1 MVTVHGRQ
9 RQLAAVERALG
20 EVAAGRG
27 QLLLVSGEAGIGKS
41 MVAQAALDR
50 ADAAG
55 LATARGYAVDEPGAP
70 ALWPWRRLGRDVPAL
85 AATLAE
91 AASAAG
97 SGSGSGES
105 MGDAGDAAAR
115 FALCDAAC
123 VALAGSAAPDGLVVL
138 LEDFHWADALS
149 VAVLRHLVHDLAATQ
164 LLVVVT
170 AREVPGS
177 PYGRATPDLVRS
189 PVTHQLPLAG
199 LGAPT
204 VARWLEA
211 DAETEAWAPFADEL
225 VRRTNGNPLYIE
237 TLTSGPPPAAMAA
250 MAAMTANRHTEVL
263 DDVLAERADLRA
275 VLIAPFHRL
284 PDATR
289 RTVAVAALLAE
300 RLTPSLIADAATLPT
315 SVVSDHLASA
325 VSAGVLRFGPT
336 GLAFTHALVR
346 DAVVADLDDAE
357 RITLHTDIALAMER
371 SGDDLLVGP
380 SAVHWEHASGPEA
393 ARHCRDQARRAAA
406 LASRSL
412 APELAAAFARLA
424 LRRDRELNGP
434 SADLA
439 ELLIEVARHEW
450 AAGEL
455 PETLRLCAE
464 AVDLAEANGRPDLM
478 ALAALVP
485 QGVGSVDVTTIV
497 DGLCSRALR
506 RLPPDSTALRARLL
520 GLRAIAAS
528 DEGVDSLADRLSSEA
543 LALAVGS
550 GDVDAELEAVAARHF
565 VISYPQAIEERT
577 TLTKRAVELTRQART
592 PMGHLWGLLWWADI
606 ALQVGDLDRLQRVV
620 DDIEGVERERSSTV
634 ARWHRLRLLA
644 LRDALLGNYDAA
656 RGHAEQGRDIAERVG
671 DVSMLGM
678 YFAFRLQVA
687 YVRGDPRDVPD
698 GADQVL
704 ARAPKIPLVRVAWPG
719 LLALRGDH
727 EAAVDAFAH
736 LRELPDRMPL
746 GPRWSATVSQV
757 GQVAVQLGDA
767 GVAAACHRLLL
778 PTARWYGA
786 DGGGSPFST
795 GSNEHL
801 LGLLAQCTGDLQTAA
816 GHFERAV
823 VANALIGARPY
834 VALSR
839 LGLAEC
845 LAGASQTFGAARP
858 LAESA
863 ATELKRLRMPGPHRR
878 AADLLGLLPG
888 PASESTLTARESE
901 VAGLVAQGLTN
912 RQIATRLFLSV
923 RTVESHVRGALAKAG
938 RTSRTE
944 LAVWMVQGSPGR
956 QG

>member
-20 EVAAGRG
+20 EVAAGSG

-85 AATLAE
+85 AATLSE
-91 AASAAG
+91 AAAGPG
-97 SGSGSGES
+97 SGSGSEES
-105 MGDAGDAAAR
+105 MGDAGDATAR

-123 VALAGSAAPDGLVVL
+123 VALAGSVAPAGLVVL

-149 VAVLRHLVHDLAATQ
+149 VAVLRHLVHDLAATR

-170 AREVPGS
+170 ARDVPGS
-177 PYGRATPDLVRS
+177 PYGRVIADLLRS

-199 LGAPT
+199 LDAPA
-204 VARWLEA
+204 VARWLGA
-211 DAETEAWAPFADEL
+211 DADTAAWAPFADEL
-225 VRRTNGNPLYIE
+225 VRRTNGNPLYIA
-237 TLTSGPPPAAMAA
+237 TLTSGPPPTATAAGAA
-250 MAAMTANRHTEVL
+250 SRHTEVL
-263 DDVLAERADLRA
+263 DDVLADRADLRA
-275 VLIAPFHRL
+275 VLVAPFRRL
-284 PDATR
+284 PDAAR

-300 RLTPSLIADAATLPT
+300 RLTPSLIADAASLPT
-315 SVVSDHLASA
+315 SVVSDHLAGA

-346 DAVVADLDDAE
+346 DAVVADLDDTE

-380 SAVHWEHASGPEA
+380 SAVHWEHARGPEA

-406 LASRSL
+406 LAARSL

-424 LRRDRELNGP
+424 LRRGRELNGP

-478 ALAALVP
+478 AQAALVP
-485 QGVGSVDVTTIV
+485 QGVGSVDVTRIV

-506 RLPPDSTALRARLL
+506 HLPPDSTALRARLL
-520 GLRAIAAS
+520 GLRAIAVS

-543 LALAVGS
+543 LALAVRS
-550 GDVDAELEAVAARHF
+550 GDVDAELETVAARHF
-565 VISYPQAIEERT
+565 VLSYPQAIDERT
-577 TLTKRAVELTRQART
+577 TLAKRAVELARRART

-687 YVRGDPRDVPD
+687 YVRGDPHDVPD

-704 ARAPKIPLVRVAWPG
+704 ARAPMMALVRVAWPG
-719 LLALRGDH
+719 LLALRGDR

-736 LRELPDRMPL
+736 LRELPDRLPL

-786 DGGGSPFST
+786 DGGGSPFSS

-801 LGLLAQCTGDLQTAA
+801 LGLLAQCTGDLQAAA

-823 VANALIGARPY
+823 VANALINARPY

-845 LAGASQTFGAARP
+845 LAGASQTFAAARP

-863 ATELKRLRMPGPHRR
+863 ATELERLRMPGPHRR
-878 AADLLGLLPG
+878 ATDLLGLLPA
-888 PASESTLTARESE
+888 PAPESTLTARESE

-912 RQIATRLFLSV
+912 QQIATRLFLSV
-923 RTVESHVRGALAKAG
+923 RTVESHVRAALAKAG